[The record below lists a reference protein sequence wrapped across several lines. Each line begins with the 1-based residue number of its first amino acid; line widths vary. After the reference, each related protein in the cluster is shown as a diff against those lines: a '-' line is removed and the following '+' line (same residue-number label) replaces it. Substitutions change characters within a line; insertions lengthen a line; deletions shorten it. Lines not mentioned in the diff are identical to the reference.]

1 MKQHINLFEK
11 NLLMIFSLTLVF
23 FAFISVPIQACTIF
37 VLTDAKRALF
47 CNNEDYSNPVTRI
60 WFVPPGDGFYGCVY
74 IGFDNG
80 WVQGGLN
87 TEGLAF
93 DWVAGYMEEWES
105 SVGMKSVRGNPSE
118 RMLETCTTIKDAIT
132 FYRKHWEP
140 DFARAKILV
149 ADRTG
154 ASAIIGAK
162 DGKLQVEQAHQ
173 SRGFGYGVRTLKKM
187 LKKQPEPTV
196 AKGFEILR
204 ACVQE
209 GHNATKYSYIFD
221 LKPGEIFL
229 FRFSKWTKD
238 VKLKLSVELE
248 KGEHYYDIPQICK
261 QLTQAPIPLLNNM
274 KRLLLDQ
281 YKPIPDNEPE
291 ITNQIR
297 KMIQDAFEGTMNSD
311 NYTAELWRELSPIQK
326 EIQTDLK
333 RLGDFILLVLVDHKD
348 EDRQRSYRYRLEF
361 ENATVLQ
368 HFILDEENKVAF
380 IQSESTELKSRE
392 GIENK

>member
-1 MKQHINLFEK
+1 
-11 NLLMIFSLTLVF
+11 MIFSLTLVF

-47 CNNEDYSNPVTRI
+47 CNNEDYSNPITRI

-333 RLGDFILLVLVDHKD
+333 RLGDFISLVLVDHKD

>member
-1 MKQHINLFEK
+1 
-11 NLLMIFSLTLVF
+11 MIFSLTLVF

-333 RLGDFILLVLVDHKD
+333 RLGDFISLVLVDHKD

>member
-333 RLGDFILLVLVDHKD
+333 RLGDFISLVLVDHKD

>member
-1 MKQHINLFEK
+1 
-11 NLLMIFSLTLVF
+11 
-23 FAFISVPIQACTIF
+23 
-37 VLTDAKRALF
+37 
-47 CNNEDYSNPVTRI
+47 
-60 WFVPPGDGFYGCVY
+60 
-74 IGFDNG
+74 
-80 WVQGGLN
+80 
-87 TEGLAF
+87 
-93 DWVAGYMEEWES
+93 
-105 SVGMKSVRGNPSE
+105 
-118 RMLETCTTIKDAIT
+118 
-132 FYRKHWEP
+132 
-140 DFARAKILV
+140 
-149 ADRTG
+149 
-154 ASAIIGAK
+154 
-162 DGKLQVEQAHQ
+162 
-173 SRGFGYGVRTLKKM
+173 M

-333 RLGDFILLVLVDHKD
+333 RLGDFISLVLVDHKD

>member
-1 MKQHINLFEK
+1 
-11 NLLMIFSLTLVF
+11 MIFSLTLVF

-154 ASAIIGAK
+154 ASAVIGAK

-333 RLGDFILLVLVDHKD
+333 RLGDFISLVLVDHKD

>member
-47 CNNEDYSNPVTRI
+47 CNNEDYSNPITRI

-333 RLGDFILLVLVDHKD
+333 RLGDFISLVLVDHKD